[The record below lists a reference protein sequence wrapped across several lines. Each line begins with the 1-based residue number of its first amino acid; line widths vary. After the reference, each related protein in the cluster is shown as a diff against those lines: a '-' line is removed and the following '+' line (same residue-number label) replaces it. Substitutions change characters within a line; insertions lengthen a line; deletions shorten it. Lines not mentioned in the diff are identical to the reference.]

1 MQTSVDVY
9 KSFFLCCRK
18 KFDFR
23 LFVEEF
29 FQGLLLKYVTSK
41 EAGSSS
47 RLQFQ
52 NGGPEAIITERNV
65 MEPSFR
71 TICEVRSNAKH
82 KEKGFHASAQLPSE
96 LDG

>member
-1 MQTSVDVY
+1 M
-9 KSFFLCCRK
+9 
-18 KFDFR
+18 
-23 LFVEEF
+23 
-29 FQGLLLKYVTSK
+29 TSK
-41 EAGSSS
+41 EAGSSY

-52 NGGPEAIITERNV
+52 NGGPEAIIPQRNV

-71 TICEVRSNAKH
+71 TICEVRSNAKL